1 MPRHEDRRGPSGNL
15 GLPMLDRRPLLVTG
29 GHRSGTG
36 WVGEMLAATPSPRL
50 GYIWEPFSLQAR
62 PGICRARFPYW
73 FMYVDDESGDPY
85 RDALGDTLRFRYAV
99 GAELPSL
106 RSPKDV
112 ARFARDWARTE
123 LHRRR
128 GSVPL
133 MKDPIAL
140 FSAEWL
146 ADTFDMDVV
155 VMIRHPAAFVN
166 SLVRMGWRHPFEHF
180 TRQPAL
186 MQQLGHWE
194 DEIAAFAAEE
204 QPLLEQGILLW
215 NLMHDRI
222 LRYRERRTDWV
233 FVRLEDIAVDPPD
246 RFAELYERLG
256 LTWTDGV
263 RTTIDEHSSSIHPA
277 ETMDASSHRRDS
289 RSAVDVWKSR
299 LSPAEIERVR
309 SGTERVGKE
318 LYGDVDW

>member
-1 MPRHEDRRGPSGNL
+1 
-15 GLPMLDRRPLLVTG
+15 MLERRPLLITG

-36 WVGEMLAATPSPRL
+36 WVGEMFAATPSPRL
-50 GYIWEPFSLQAR
+50 AYIWEPFSLRSR

-73 FMYVDDESGDPY
+73 FTYVDDENGHRY
-85 RDALGDTLRFRYAV
+85 RDAIADTLRFRYSV
-99 GAELPSL
+99 GTELRSL

-112 ARFARDWARTE
+112 ARFARDWTRTE
-123 LHRRR
+123 FHRRR

-133 MKDPIAL
+133 VKDPIAL

-155 VMIRHPAAFVN
+155 VMLRHPAAFVN
-166 SLVRMGWRHPFEHF
+166 SLVRLGWRHPFEHF

-186 MQQLGHWE
+186 MRQLGDW
-194 DEIAAFAAEE
+194 DAEIAAFATEE
-204 QPLLEQGILLW
+204 RPLLEQGILLW
-215 NLMHDRI
+215 NIMHERI
-222 LRYRERRTDWV
+222 LRYRERRNDWV
-233 FVRLEDIAVDPPD
+233 FVRLEDIAVEPTG
-246 RFAELYERLG
+246 RFSELYGRLG
-256 LTWTDGV
+256 LTWTEGV
-263 RTTIDEHSSSIHPA
+263 RATIEEHSASIHPA

-299 LSPAEIERVR
+299 LSAAEVERVR
-309 SGTERVGKE
+309 SGTERIGKE